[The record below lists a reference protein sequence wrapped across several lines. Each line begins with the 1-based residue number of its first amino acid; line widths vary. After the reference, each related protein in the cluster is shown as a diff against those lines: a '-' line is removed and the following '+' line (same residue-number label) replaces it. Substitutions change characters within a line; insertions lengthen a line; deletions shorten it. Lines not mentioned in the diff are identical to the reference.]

1 MLRDVLLRVRRA
13 MLAGD
18 DVALLEILLNE
29 RLELR
34 ELTWAAVVFTSLFA
48 VRLEKFDGRVPLQTR
63 KINRMTAVRKHALR
77 RGA

>member
-1 MLRDVLLRVRRA
+1 

-34 ELTWAAVVFTSLFA
+34 ELTWAAVVFASLFA

-63 KINRMTAVRKHALR
+63 KITE
-77 RGA
+77 